1 MAYKALYRTYR
12 PATFS
17 EVAGQKHIVKTLQ
30 NALASHKVAHAYLFT
45 GPRGTGKTSMAKLMA
60 KALNCEAGLGQQCNV
75 CPNCLAIN
83 DGTHPDVIEID
94 AASNNGVDE
103 VRDLIDKVKYAPIK
117 GKYKIY
123 IIDEVHMMTSGAFN
137 ALLKTLEEPPAH
149 VVFILATTEPHK
161 VIPTIVSRC
170 QRYDFAKVSDGDIRS
185 RMLDILKLEKIDYES
200 RALDTIITLADGGV
214 RDALSLLDQVIAY
227 SGAFVNEK
235 DILELFGLAGTGEKI
250 NLLRQI
256 AQGDTVGLLKT
267 LEQFTRQGV
276 DIKRLVAD
284 LLDIL
289 KDLLIYLKTSNHDLL
304 TKVTA
309 NEADD
314 LLQDLDYELVP
325 IFIDLLLKTQSDFR
339 FVANVRSLV
348 EVIFLKM
355 GRLEKPAEPTVAPV
369 AKPKE
374 STIKP
379 LATVS
384 KEAPAFPIETKVEKP
399 AIEEAKPA
407 SSGDEISFEPV
418 NQATIGPESVNHVP
432 KIARAEAP
440 SIEAASQPRTI
451 FDELANPPEP
461 ASTIEIT
468 PMGDTALETAGEK
481 IHIDDDNVIKIMVG
495 GLKDE
500 KIALL
505 NRWGELRSLPGD
517 PQLGK
522 FIALLSDGTPYVL
535 CKQVLI
541 LEYDL
546 QSLVDKVNI
555 KANQTALQNIV
566 KALIKKTV
574 LIYGM
579 TRSECLRLKK
589 KYLELNQIK
598 RLPDRRNLE
607 LTVEGYDL

>member
-12 PATFS
+12 PATFL

-30 NALASHKVAHAYLFT
+30 NALASQKVAHAYLFT

-60 KALNCEAGLGQQCNV
+60 KALNCEEGLGRQCNV

-170 QRYDFAKVSDGDIRS
+170 QRYDFSKVSDTDIRM
-185 RMLDILKLEKIDYES
+185 RMLEILKQEQIEYEP

-256 AQGDTVGLLKT
+256 AQGDTVGLLTT
-267 LEQFTRQGV
+267 LDQFTRQGV
-276 DIKRLVAD
+276 DIKRLVSD

-289 KDLLIYLKTSNHDLL
+289 KDLLIYLKTSKHDLL

-309 NEADD
+309 LEADG

-325 IFIDLLLKTQSDFR
+325 IYIDLLLKAQTDFR
-339 FVANVRSLV
+339 YVANVRSLV
-348 EVIFLKM
+348 EVIFL
-355 GRLEKPAEPTVAPV
+355 
-369 AKPKE
+369 
-374 STIKP
+374 
-379 LATVS
+379 
-384 KEAPAFPIETKVEKP
+384 
-399 AIEEAKPA
+399 
-407 SSGDEISFEPV
+407 
-418 NQATIGPESVNHVP
+418 
-432 KIARAEAP
+432 
-440 SIEAASQPRTI
+440 
-451 FDELANPPEP
+451 
-461 ASTIEIT
+461 
-468 PMGDTALETAGEK
+468 
-481 IHIDDDNVIKIMVG
+481 
-495 GLKDE
+495 
-500 KIALL
+500 
-505 NRWGELRSLPGD
+505 
-517 PQLGK
+517 
-522 FIALLSDGTPYVL
+522 
-535 CKQVLI
+535 
-541 LEYDL
+541 
-546 QSLVDKVNI
+546 
-555 KANQTALQNIV
+555 
-566 KALIKKTV
+566 
-574 LIYGM
+574 
-579 TRSECLRLKK
+579 
-589 KYLELNQIK
+589 
-598 RLPDRRNLE
+598 
-607 LTVEGYDL
+607 

>member
-1 MAYKALYRTYR
+1 
-12 PATFS
+12 
-17 EVAGQKHIVKTLQ
+17 
-30 NALASHKVAHAYLFT
+30 
-45 GPRGTGKTSMAKLMA
+45 
-60 KALNCEAGLGQQCNV
+60 
-75 CPNCLAIN
+75 
-83 DGTHPDVIEID
+83 
-94 AASNNGVDE
+94 
-103 VRDLIDKVKYAPIK
+103 
-117 GKYKIY
+117 
-123 IIDEVHMMTSGAFN
+123 
-137 ALLKTLEEPPAH
+137 
-149 VVFILATTEPHK
+149 
-161 VIPTIVSRC
+161 
-170 QRYDFAKVSDGDIRS
+170 
-185 RMLDILKLEKIDYES
+185 MLDILKLEKIDYES

-384 KEAPAFPIETKVEKP
+384 KEAPAFLSKP
-399 AIEEAKPA
+399 KLRNLPSKMQTRIKRRRDFLRTGQP
-407 SSGDEISFEPV
+407 GDHR
-418 NQATIGPESVNHVP
+418 TGIGQS
-432 KIARAEAP
+432 RAENCRAEPHPLKQRRSHAP
-440 SIEAASQPRTI
+440 SSTNWPTRR
-451 FDELANPPEP
+451 NP
-461 ASTIEIT
+461 
-468 PMGDTALETAGEK
+468 
-481 IHIDDDNVIKIMVG
+481 
-495 GLKDE
+495 
-500 KIALL
+500 
-505 NRWGELRSLPGD
+505 LR
-517 PQLGK
+517 
-522 FIALLSDGTPYVL
+522 
-535 CKQVLI
+535 
-541 LEYDL
+541 
-546 QSLVDKVNI
+546 
-555 KANQTALQNIV
+555 
-566 KALIKKTV
+566 
-574 LIYGM
+574 
-579 TRSECLRLKK
+579 RLK
-589 KYLELNQIK
+589 
-598 RLPDRRNLE
+598 
-607 LTVEGYDL
+607 